1 MAQRRPRSVR
11 KRQGGAPGGELL
23 RLLRLLR
30 LLLLLDEKTQLTLL
44 LFILSGR
51 ELKLRRAGGKGG
63 SRLACGKNTRQCG
76 GKGGNGNEEEDL
88 RGRVL
93 DDGRRT
99 RMQSVSSVRQ
109 ELREL
114 YALWSKRIALPLV
127 FVAAGEFP
135 GRVWSGVRCCN

>member
-1 MAQRRPRSVR
+1 VA
-11 KRQGGAPGGELL
+11 
-23 RLLRLLR
+23 
-30 LLLLLDEKTQLTLL
+30 KTQ
-44 LFILSGR
+44 GR
-51 ELKLRRAGGKGG
+51 AAAKAVT
-63 SRLACGKNTRQCG
+63 ATR
-76 GKGGNGNEEEDL
+76 KKTI

-109 ELREL
+109 ALREL